1 MSNKSESESSTESVW
16 DDDNWTEGDFEII
29 TSDNVRFRVPS
40 FHLYSSSSVF
50 RNAHSVAGES
60 DLKIVFMDPLCETA
74 AVIHLYLSLV
84 VEGRLVT
91 LYNLPFVKEL
101 AIFLDKYGCDQ
112 ARSFMCSRIENA
124 VLKGEIDAHAGFLV
138 AANASNIPLCRLILV
153 RQANHTW
160 KRDKGRGSDEL
171 IAGMAGK
178 NVWDSN
184 YWPAS
189 TWNSGIPQ
197 AYLFA
202 LARAYGSC
210 DMSSDNSL
218 ADEFEHYL
226 NLITD

>member
-40 FHLYSSSSVF
+40 FHLYSSRYSTPH
-50 RNAHSVAGES
+50 R
-60 DLKIVFMDPLCETA
+60 TA
-74 AVIHLYLSLV
+74 DGQLSFPQRAQCCRLV